1 MRNLCPFIIFL
12 LLCMLNVMKKFL
24 MCLIFLCVRRL
35 INLESAILNLILS
48 IVLNIVIVSPIL
60 WIAGRM
66 LVGAQKA
73 KFTDALW
80 IVALGSIASA
90 AVNYFISGLF
100 GSILMLIIVLLLV
113 RHFFDCGWI
122 KALLISIVA
131 AIIFIIVAAILGL
144 ILGISLTIF

>member
-1 MRNLCPFIIFL
+1 
-12 LLCMLNVMKKFL
+12 MLQKFL
-24 MCLIFLCVRRL
+24 ICPIFFYDRRMMY
-35 INLESAILNLILS
+35 LESDILTLILG

-66 LVGAQKA
+66 LVGNKKA

-80 IVALGSIASA
+80 IVALGTIASA
-90 AVNYFISGLF
+90 VVNYVIHGLL

-131 AIIFIIVAAILGL
+131 AIIFIVVAAILGL
-144 ILGISLTIF
+144 IFGVSLAIFGVVLAIF

>member
-1 MRNLCPFIIFL
+1 M
-12 LLCMLNVMKKFL
+12 
-24 MCLIFLCVRRL
+24 
-35 INLESAILNLILS
+35 ESDILTLILG

-66 LVGAQKA
+66 LVGNKKA

-80 IVALGSIASA
+80 IVALGTIASA
-90 AVNYFISGLF
+90 VVNYVIHGLL

-131 AIIFIIVAAILGL
+131 AIIFIVVAAILGL
-144 ILGISLTIF
+144 IFGVSLAIFGVVLAIF

>member
-1 MRNLCPFIIFL
+1 
-12 LLCMLNVMKKFL
+12 
-24 MCLIFLCVRRL
+24 
-35 INLESAILNLILS
+35 LESAILNLILS

>member
-1 MRNLCPFIIFL
+1 
-12 LLCMLNVMKKFL
+12 
-24 MCLIFLCVRRL
+24 
-35 INLESAILNLILS
+35 
-48 IVLNIVIVSPIL
+48 
-60 WIAGRM
+60 M

-90 AVNYFISGLF
+90 AVNYFIRGLF